1 MDVTTDDLPDTTAH
15 AGTGQAAG
23 VTPAAPDADRPTAHF
38 DFASMSGPERYRL
51 LASAVVP
58 RPIAWVVTCAPDGTV
73 NAAPYSF
80 FNIFGADSPVLAFG
94 ILARP
99 GRPKDTAAN
108 IRATGEFVVNLVPFA
123 LAEAMNITCI
133 DAPPE
138 VDEVELAGLAAV
150 PSLAVR
156 PPRLAAS
163 PVGFECRAMH
173 VLDTGPGQLL
183 VVGEILHAHFAQ
195 DVLTGPAGHPRI
207 DVRAL
212 DLIGRMHGASAYL
225 RTRDMF
231 DLPRPVWR
239 EATGRHAPTDQKE

>member
-1 MDVTTDDLPDTTAH
+1 MSATIDDLPDTMARMD
-15 AGTGQAAG
+15 ASEAER
-23 VTPAAPDADRPTAHF
+23 APLPGRNEARATVRF

-51 LASAVVP
+51 LSSAVVP

-80 FNIFGADSPVLAFG
+80 FNIFGADSPVLALG

-108 IRATGEFVVNLVPFA
+108 IRDTGEFVVNLVPFE

-138 VDEVELAGLAAV
+138 VDEVELAGLVTV
-150 PSLAVR
+150 PSHAVR
-156 PPRLAAS
+156 PPRLSAS
-163 PVGFECRAMH
+163 PVGFECRVMH
-173 VLDTGPGQLL
+173 FLETGPGQLL

-195 DVLTGPAGHPRI
+195 DILTGPTDRPRI
-207 DVRAL
+207 DVQAI
-212 DLIGRMHGASAYL
+212 DLIGRMHGASTYL

-231 DLPRPVWR
+231 DMPRPVWR
-239 EATGRHAPTDQKE
+239 EALARHSPIDQKE